1 MIEKTMNEDAAT
13 ELFYCNSAF
22 LGTKDVVPDYRV
34 YELFGTQAINYF
46 TNRAAKKSFKERV
59 DYEFITGIDGRRIA
73 LFTLSGFLEFVSYNN
88 FTIITEE
95 RDTARTAS
103 DAEKQEAAQWAEQYS
118 CRIPFTG

>member
-13 ELFYCNSAF
+13 ELFYCNSVF

-34 YELFGTQAINYF
+34 YELFGTRAISYF
-46 TNRAAKKSFKERV
+46 TNRAVTKSFKERV

-73 LFTLSGFLEFVSYNN
+73 LFTFSGFLNFVSYNN

-95 RDTARTAS
+95 RDTARTTS
-103 DAEKQEAAQWAEQYS
+103 DAEKQEVVQWAEQYS